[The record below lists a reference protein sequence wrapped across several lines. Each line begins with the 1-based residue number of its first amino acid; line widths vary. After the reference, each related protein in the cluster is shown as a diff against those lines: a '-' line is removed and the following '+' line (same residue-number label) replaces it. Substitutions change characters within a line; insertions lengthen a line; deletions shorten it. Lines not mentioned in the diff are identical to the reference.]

1 MHLASASYSTLRPY
15 TSSETIDMDN
25 DGVRQG
31 SESAFPKAEYDQRI
45 ARARKLL
52 AEAGIDVMVVTGP
65 ENIFYLTGQQTPG
78 YYTFQALVLPVDG
91 KPAFVV
97 RQLEY
102 FNFIANT
109 FVTNAEVYQDGDQ
122 PMNFLMNVIKARG
135 WASKRVA
142 IDKRGWFLPIAT
154 YEELLEKLGA
164 IRDGAGIIEQLRIV
178 KSAAELEKIAKAATY
193 VDAGMRAGLAAAKL
207 GASENDVVAAMMGQA
222 IAAGSEYVGMEPL
235 VSVGRRSGVPHG
247 TWRRARIVADEP
259 VFLEMAA
266 CHDRYHAALMRC
278 AWLGAMPQVAVDME
292 KTCQEGL
299 QAALEAIRPGA
310 TCEAPHVACQR
321 VIDRAGY
328 TDNFKKRAGYSIGIA
343 FAPDWG
349 EGGILSLYTGVTTE
363 LQPGMT
369 FHIPV
374 ALRVFGQFTVGVSET
389 VVVTETGRRALGTIN
404 RPILRIPG

>member
-1 MHLASASYSTLRPY
+1 MSH
-15 TSSETIDMDN
+15 EN
-25 DGVRQG
+25 VRQG
-31 SESAFPKAEYDQRI
+31 SESAFPKAEYDQRV

-52 AEAGIDVMVVTGP
+52 ADAGIDVMVVTGP

-91 KPAFVV
+91 EPAFVV

-109 FVTNAEVYQDGDQ
+109 FIADAEVYQDGDQ
-122 PMNFLMNVIKARG
+122 PVNFLVNVIKARG
-135 WASKRVA
+135 WASKRIA
-142 IDKRGWFLPIAT
+142 IDKRGWFFPVAT
-154 YEELLEKLGA
+154 YEALQEQLGKVH
-164 IRDGAGIIEQLRIV
+164 DGAGIIEQLRIA
-178 KSAAELEKIAKAATY
+178 KSAAELEKMTKAASY
-193 VDAGMRAGLAAAKL
+193 VEIGMRAGLAAVKV
-207 GASENDVVAAMMGQA
+207 GGSENDLVSAMMGSS

-235 VSVGRRSGVPHG
+235 VSAGRRSGVPHG
-247 TWRRARIVADEP
+247 TWRRGRMENNQP

-266 CHDRYHAALMRC
+266 CHDRYHAALMRS
-278 AWLGAMPQVAVDME
+278 AWLGAMPQIAVDME
-292 KTCQEGL
+292 KACQDGL
-299 QAALEAIRPGA
+299 AAAMQAMRPGA
-310 TCEAPHVACQR
+310 ACEAPHNACQKI
-321 VIDRAGY
+321 IDQAGY
-328 TDNFKKRAGYSIGIA
+328 TENFKKRAGYSVGIS

-389 VVVTETGRRALGTIN
+389 VVVTETGCKQLNAIDRQ
-404 RPILRIPG
+404 ILRIPA

>member
-1 MHLASASYSTLRPY
+1 
-15 TSSETIDMDN
+15 MDS
-25 DGVRQG
+25 GGILQG
-31 SESAFPKAEYDQRI
+31 AESAFPKAEYDQRV

-52 AEAGIDVMVVTGP
+52 AAAGIDVMVVTGP

-78 YYTFQALVLPVDG
+78 YYTFQALVLPVEG
-91 KPAFVV
+91 EPAFVV

-109 FVTNAEVYQDGDQ
+109 FIANAEVYQDGDQ
-122 PMNFLMNVIKARG
+122 PVNFLVNVIKARG
-135 WASKRVA
+135 WTSKRIA

-154 YEELLEKLGA
+154 YEALQDKLGTIA
-164 IRDGAGIIEQLRIV
+164 DGAGIIEQLRIV
-178 KSAAELEKIAKAATY
+178 KSPAEIEKIATAASY
-193 VDAGMRAGLAAAKL
+193 VEAGMRAGLAAVKL
-207 GASENDVVAAMMGQA
+207 GASENDFVAAMVGSA
-222 IAAGSEYVGMEPL
+222 IKAGSEYVGMEPL
-235 VSVGRRSGVPHG
+235 VSAGRRAGVPHG
-247 TWRRARIVADEP
+247 TWRRGKVAADEP

-278 AWLGAMPQVAVDME
+278 AWLGSMPQVAVDME

-299 QAALEAIRPGA
+299 HAAMEAIRPGVA
-310 TCEAPHVACQR
+310 CEAPHVACQH

-328 TDNFKKRAGYSIGIA
+328 TDNFRKRAGYSIGIA

-363 LQPGMT
+363 LRPGMT

-374 ALRVFGQFTVGVSET
+374 ALRVYGQFTVGVSET
-389 VVVTETGRRALGTIN
+389 VVVTETGCRALSGID
-404 RPILRIPG
+404 RPILRILG